1 MTTRDTELSA
11 SASQTVG
18 PFFVIGFEHLYRAD
32 LTFPGISGKAIT
44 LSGQVLDGDGK
55 PVPDAVLEF
64 WQADAQ
70 GNFSQ
75 EKCEVADAEPR
86 KFSGFAR
93 IPTDHSGKFELNTIQ
108 PRAVAGEASK
118 AHAPHLGVF
127 VFMRGLL
134 KPLYTRI
141 YFEGEA
147 ANDADEVLQLV
158 PAERR
163 KTLIARKDA
172 AGAGGGFRW
181 NVALQGPE
189 ETAFFA
195 W

>member
-1 MTTRDTELSA
+1 MTVKDAEMIA

-18 PFFVIGFEHLYRAD
+18 PFFVIGLEHLYRAD
-32 LTFPGISGKAIT
+32 LTFPGIAGKAIT
-44 LSGQVLDGDGK
+44 LSGQVLDADGK

-70 GNFSQ
+70 GNFS
-75 EKCEVADAEPR
+75 EATVEAAGAEAAQ
-86 KFSGFAR
+86 FTGFAR
-93 IPTDHSGKFELNTIQ
+93 IPTDDLGRFELRTIQ
-108 PRAVAGEASK
+108 PGGVAGDAGT
-118 AHAPHLGVF
+118 AQAPHLGVF
-127 VFMRGLL
+127 IFMRGLL
-134 KPLYTRI
+134 KPLYTRV

-147 ANDADEVLQLV
+147 ANDTDQVLQLV
-158 PAERR
+158 PPERR

-181 NVALQGPE
+181 NVALQGSE
-189 ETAFFA
+189 ETVFFA

>member
-1 MTTRDTELSA
+1 M

-18 PFFVIGFEHLYRAD
+18 PFFVIGLEHLYRAD

-64 WQADAQ
+64 WQADAK
-70 GNFSQ
+70 GNYSE
-75 EKCEVADAEPR
+75 EKCEAFAAGSA
-86 KFSGFAR
+86 KFTGFAR
-93 IPTDHSGKFELNTIQ
+93 IPTDDSGKFELRTVQ
-108 PRAVAGEASK
+108 PGSVAGEAGK
-118 AHAPHLGVF
+118 AWAPHIGVF
-127 VFMRGLL
+127 IFMRGLL
-134 KPLYTRI
+134 KPLYTRV

-147 ANDADEVLQLV
+147 ANEADEVLRVV

-163 KTLIARKDA
+163 NSLIARKDA
-172 AGAGGGFRW
+172 VGAGGGFRW

>member
-1 MTTRDTELSA
+1 MTTRDGEMSV

-18 PFFVIGFEHLYRAD
+18 PFFVIGLEHLYRAD
-32 LTFPGISGKAIT
+32 LTVPGVSGKAIT
-44 LSGQVLDGDGK
+44 LGGQVLDGDGK

-70 GNFSQ
+70 GNFSDA
-75 EKCEVADAEPR
+75 KCEAAGSGAAA
-86 KFSGFAR
+86 FTGFAR
-93 IPTDHSGKFELNTIQ
+93 IPTDDSGKFELRTIQ
-108 PRAVAGEASK
+108 PGVPGGAGRASG
-118 AHAPHLGVF
+118 PHLGVF
-127 VFMRGLL
+127 IFMRGLL
-134 KPLYTRI
+134 KPLYTRV
-141 YFEGEA
+141 YFDGEA
-147 ANDADEVLQLV
+147 ANDSDEVLQVV

-172 AGAGGGFRW
+172 AGSGGGFRW

-189 ETAFFA
+189 ETVFFA